1 MKIVLINPPS
11 FYLENDAA
19 YPPMGLMYLATPLL
33 KAGHEVE
40 ILDLTST
47 SDWRQKVKYIEA
59 DLFGITCVTPNYP
72 IVKEIFHLLP
82 KGVPKMIGGVHPT
95 HMAHLF
101 YTDLRGGCIVVKGEA
116 DSMIADIV
124 YDVKECNS
132 FGAHNGLYDGLMCS
146 CIDKPARHLV
156 DLHKYKPG
164 GEKVTPIYTSRGC
177 PYNCTFCSKIA
188 DNSFRTISI
197 SQIVEEIEE
206 VKKLGFDNVVFGD
219 DNIAARPSHLK
230 AVLKAVAP
238 LDITF
243 RLNMD
248 SRHIKKD
255 MLKLAKEAGCI
266 EISMGIESGSQVMLN
281 GMNKQTTVEQNVKAI
296 KKIKDVGITTKAY
309 FMVNFPRE
317 TDKTVRETI
326 KFIREVQPD
335 KSFLS
340 AFAPLPGSHV
350 FNHPKQYGITWMSSD
365 WSDYY
370 LAGKDFIPCF
380 MSEYLSIRDQ
390 ERHYQTLKYAIAIE
404 EQKK

>member
-40 ILDLTST
+40 ILDLTDT
-47 SDWRQKVKYIEA
+47 PNWKQKVQLAEA

-72 IVKEIFHLLP
+72 VVKEIFHLLP
-82 KGVPKMIGGVHPT
+82 NETPKMMGGVHPT
-95 HMAHLF
+95 HMPCEVFH
-101 YTDLRGGCIVVKGEA
+101 DLKGCFIIGGEA
-116 DSMIADIV
+116 DNCIVDISEEIYTKAHIGASVTV
-124 YDVKECNS
+124 YHCWIIPHK
-132 FGAHNGLYDGLMCS
+132 
-146 CIDKPARHLV
+146 IDKPARHLV
-156 DLHKYKPG
+156 DLHKYRPG
-164 GEKVTPIYTSRGC
+164 REKATPVYTSRGC
-177 PYNCTFCSKIA
+177 PYNCAFCSKIA
-188 DNSFRTISI
+188 GNSFRTISI

-206 VKKLGFDNVVFGD
+206 VKKLCFDDVVFGD

-255 MLKLAKEAGCI
+255 MLKLAKEAGCT
-266 EISMGIESGSQVMLN
+266 EISMGIESGSQKMLN
-281 GMNKQTTVEQNVKAI
+281 LMNKQTTVTGNKRAI
-296 KKIKDVGITTKAY
+296 EKIKEVGIIAKAY
-309 FMVNFPRE
+309 FMVNFPGE
-317 TDKTVRETI
+317 TESTVQETI

-350 FNHPKQYGITWMSSD
+350 FNNPEQYGITWMSSD

-370 LAGKDFIPCF
+370 LAGKIFIPCF
-380 MSEYLSIRDQ
+380 MSECLSMRDQ

-404 EQKK
+404 E